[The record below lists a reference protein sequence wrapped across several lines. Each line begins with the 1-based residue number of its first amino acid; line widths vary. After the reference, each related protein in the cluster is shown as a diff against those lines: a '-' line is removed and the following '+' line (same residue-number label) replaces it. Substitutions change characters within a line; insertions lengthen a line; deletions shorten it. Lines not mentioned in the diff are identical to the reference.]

1 MAQAVLKVDRES
13 GNMGNAKCEVGCEE
27 EKSTHTK
34 NDAMCTTVV
43 RCTTQVRK
51 HFPHSN
57 DHKRREGGRVRPWRD
72 KSGHNTQRKQRG
84 EGGSGVRELK
94 DKITATGVGT
104 LP

>member
-57 DHKRREGGRVRPWRD
+57 DHKRREGGQVRWQD
-72 KSGHNTQRKQRG
+72 KSGHTITHKRKQLG
-84 EGGSGVRELK
+84 EGHL
-94 DKITATGVGT
+94 
-104 LP
+104 